1 MEELKLRKGQMPII
15 EIKKWLRG
23 RLFQVAINIPR
34 GRISYAQEGEDLILS
49 RIFEVLGVKK
59 GFFVDVGAHHPFR
72 FSNTYYFYK
81 RGWTGINIDAC
92 PGTMKL
98 FRFLRPRDI
107 TIECGVSSKEG
118 ILTYYSFNEPALNT
132 FSEVEAQ
139 NKKSSRYKVV
149 NQIQI
154 PVVTLKRILD
164 ENLPLGKKIDFMS
177 IDVEGFDH
185 EVICSNDWRKYQPTI
200 IALELLN
207 SSIEDVRLHPTAAIL
222 FEQKYK
228 ILAKTHNT
236 YFFSLDQDIPQ
247 SLLVN

>member
-1 MEELKLRKGQMPII
+1 MEMTRIIKWARERLSASLRY
-15 EIKKWLRG
+15 
-23 RLFQVAINIPR
+23 IPR
-34 GRISYAQEGEDLILS
+34 SRLSYSQEGEDLILA
-49 RIFEVLGVKK
+49 RIFDVWGIKN
-59 GFFVDVGAHHPFR
+59 GFFIDVGAHHPFR

-107 TIECGVSSKEG
+107 TIECGVGSKEG

-139 NKKSSRYKVV
+139 NKKSSRYKVI

-154 PVVTLKRILD
+154 PVVTLKRLLD

-185 EVICSNDWRKYQPTI
+185 EVICSNDWRKYRPTI

-207 SSIEDVRLHPTAAIL
+207 SSIEDVRLHPTAAML

>member
-1 MEELKLRKGQMPII
+1 MTKIIKWARERLSASLRY
-15 EIKKWLRG
+15 
-23 RLFQVAINIPR
+23 IPR
-34 GRISYAQEGEDLILS
+34 IRISYSQEGEDLILA
-49 RIFEVLGVKK
+49 RIFDVWGIKK
-59 GFFVDVGAHHPFR
+59 GFFVDIGAHHPFR

-81 RGWTGINIDAC
+81 RGWTGINVDAC

-98 FRFLRPRDI
+98 FGFLRPRDI
-107 TIECGVSSKEG
+107 TIEFGVGAKEG

-132 FSEVEAQ
+132 FSEKEAQ
-139 NKKSSRYKVV
+139 NKKSSKYKVI
-149 NQIQI
+149 NQIKI
-154 PVVTLKRILD
+154 PVVTLKKILD
-164 ENLPLGKKIDFMS
+164 ENLPPGKKIDFMS

-185 EVICSNDWRKYQPTI
+185 EVVCSNDWLKYRPTI
-200 IALELLN
+200 VAVELLN

-236 YFFSLDQDIPQ
+236 YFFSLDQDSPP